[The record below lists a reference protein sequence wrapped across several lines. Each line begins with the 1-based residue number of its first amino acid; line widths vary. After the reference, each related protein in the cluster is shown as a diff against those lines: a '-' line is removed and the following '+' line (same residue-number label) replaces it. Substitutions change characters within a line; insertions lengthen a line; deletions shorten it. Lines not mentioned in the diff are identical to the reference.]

1 MDFVDV
7 INLCALSNKL
17 LFFLVNVVGL
27 QLILWAYAANRR
39 TLSGRLFL
47 AGVFLIILWIDLDF
61 LSSQA
66 GVLLDAEAASAA
78 ALWGFRGI
86 YALMA
91 AFFAALYVFALNFPA
106 PNPLDRGCRRKKNI
120 ALAAG
125 MFFFA
130 LSFTPLIAARALI
143 GQNFPIASWIIPG
156 GLFWVYV
163 LAAVAALGLSF
174 WEISRRRRIADSQ
187 NRQKAKI
194 VVVAAALFGAFN
206 LVFNIIGPALGEFWG
221 YIGFFAIF
229 ANYIIAVLLG
239 YIVYMVARDQ
249 LFGIKIILVEGFVGL
264 MGASLL
270 VLPMFVDFL
279 WQQALLITLFV
290 FFCVFGY
297 ILVKSTIKEY
307 REREILETKVAQ
319 RTKELE
325 RAKANLEEMNTILEV
340 RVRARTRELRELN
353 RYLEEKVAERTRDL
367 ELKIKDLEAFQKITV
382 GRELKMIE
390 LKAEI
395 EKLRA
400 RLSAGIVNSNHH
412 G

>member
-1 MDFVDV
+1 MDFIDI
-7 INLCALSNKL
+7 INICALSNKL
-17 LFFLVNVVGL
+17 LFFLVNVIGL
-27 QLILWAYAANRR
+27 QLILWSSAANRR

-47 AGVFLIILWIDLDF
+47 AAVFFIVLWVDLDF
-61 LSSQA
+61 VSSQA
-66 GVLLDAEAASAA
+66 GISLTSQAASNAT
-78 ALWGFRGI
+78 LLGFRGV

-91 AFFAALYVFALNFPA
+91 AFFAALYVFSLNFPA
-106 PNPLDRGCRRKKNI
+106 PNPLDQTSSRKKNI
-120 ALAAG
+120 ALALGA
-125 MFFFA
+125 FFFA
-130 LSFTPLIAARALI
+130 ASLSPLVAVEAIISQNIA
-143 GQNFPIASWIIPG
+143 IASWIISG
-156 GLFWVYV
+156 DLFWGYV
-163 LAAVAALGLSF
+163 LAATAALGLSF
-174 WEISRRRRIADSQ
+174 WEISRRRQIADLQ
-187 NRQKAKI
+187 NRQKARS
-194 VVVAAALFGAFN
+194 VVFAAALFGIFN
-206 LVFNIIGPALGEFWG
+206 LVFNIIGPALGELWG

-229 ANYIIAVLLG
+229 ANYVIAVLLG

-290 FFCVFGY
+290 LFCVFGY

-307 REREILETKVAQ
+307 REKEMLEMKVAQ
-319 RTKELE
+319 RTAELE

-353 RYLEEKVAERTRDL
+353 RHLEDKITERTRDL

-400 RLSAGIVNSNHH
+400 RLSAGIVNLNNH

>member
-1 MDFVDV
+1 MDFIDIVN
-7 INLCALSNKL
+7 ICALSNKL
-17 LFFLVNVVGL
+17 LFFLVNVIGL
-27 QLILWAYAANRR
+27 QLILWASAANRR
-39 TLSGRLFL
+39 TSSGRLFL
-47 AGVFLIILWIDLDF
+47 AAVFFIVLWIDLDF
-61 LSSQA
+61 MSSHAGIALASQA
-66 GVLLDAEAASAA
+66 ASTA
-78 ALWGFRGI
+78 ALLGFRGV

-91 AFFAALYVFALNFPA
+91 AFFTVLYVFALDFPA
-106 PNPLDRGCRRKKNI
+106 PNPLDQRSRRKKNV

-125 MFFFA
+125 AFFFA
-130 LSFTPLIAARALI
+130 ASLSPLVAAEAVI
-143 GQNFPIASWIIPG
+143 SQNVAIASWIVSG
-156 GLFWVYV
+156 NLFWSYV
-163 LAAVAALGLSF
+163 LAAAAALGLSF

-187 NRQKAKI
+187 NRQKARL
-194 VVVAAALFGAFN
+194 VVFAAALFGIFN
-206 LVFNIIGPALGEFWG
+206 LVFNIIGPALGELWG

-229 ANYIIAVLLG
+229 ANYVIAVLLG
-239 YIVYMVARDQ
+239 YIVYTVARDQ

-270 VLPMFVDFL
+270 VLPMFVGFL

-290 FFCVFGY
+290 LFCVFGY
-297 ILVKSTIKEY
+297 ILVKSTIEEY
-307 REREILETKVAQ
+307 REKEMLEMKVAQ
-319 RTKELE
+319 RTAELE

-353 RYLEEKVAERTRDL
+353 RHLEDKITERTRDL

-400 RLSAGIVNSNHH
+400 RLSAGIVNLNNH